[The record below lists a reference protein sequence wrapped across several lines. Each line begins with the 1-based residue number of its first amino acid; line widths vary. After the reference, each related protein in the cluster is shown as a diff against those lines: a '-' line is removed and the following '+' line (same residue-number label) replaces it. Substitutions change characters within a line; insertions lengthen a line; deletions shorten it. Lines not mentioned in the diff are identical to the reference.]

1 MIIVADANG
10 AEVRSLL
17 FTEYD
22 FEIGDTEN
30 SFLVT
35 CLRSE
40 WETITDGSRI
50 YIPGTEYGGLFK
62 RLKTNTKNGT
72 ISVGENS
79 TPLSAQGSPQRF
91 RGCSSGR
98 TNPQG

>member
-1 MIIVADANG
+1 MIVVADANG

-22 FEIGDTEN
+22 FEVGDTEN

-72 ISVGENS
+72 ISAYLLFFDEK
-79 TPLSAQGSPQRF
+79 
-91 RGCSSGR
+91 
-98 TNPQG
+98 